1 MYHEFCGVWQ
11 VAKTRYNLTYV
22 VKYVGEDCI
31 LSIYRQG
38 KLVIR
43 VTEDSQ
49 ERMYKVATERLKSYV
64 SLYEKDHA

>member
-11 VAKTRYNLTYV
+11 VAKGRYNLTYV

-64 SLYEKDHA
+64 SLNEKDHA